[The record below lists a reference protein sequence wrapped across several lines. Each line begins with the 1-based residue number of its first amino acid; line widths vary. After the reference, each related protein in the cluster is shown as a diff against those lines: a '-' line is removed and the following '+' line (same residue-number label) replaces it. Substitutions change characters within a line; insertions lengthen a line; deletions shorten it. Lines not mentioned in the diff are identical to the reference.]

1 MNCLREKN
9 ASANTAAT
17 PGEQVMS
24 EIERA
29 IEKEKE
35 GTKEVIP
42 DDPLLEYL
50 RGVNQILDINY
61 QLQKGKEELELENV
75 KKEYGINKLTDEL
88 DHGKI
93 PEVLE
98 FWLGGEN
105 ERFFTILTHLSPNNQ
120 TVTFID
126 FLASDYGTRIMHEN
140 NLFIHTDIGN
150 LYYNGQNTGESFYD
164 FVISQNDTTKKI
176 VNAKLYYGGS
186 FEHYLSVF
194 LASFDADT
202 DARLDTLTNK
212 NIKYLFSRYSDFLL
226 SRGLDLSDIVHT
238 KLSADEIVMEKLQN
252 REWEYLIELLIY
264 KVEKDR
270 DYCKIKTVEDS
281 AMIKDMEHNYMILRR
296 IHNEIYTSIAENFQL
311 YINSIDQAEL
321 DEIDADFVSSG
332 LNSIQNVDTATKL
345 MMLFDF
351 FTL

>member
-98 FWLGGEN
+98 FWLG
-105 ERFFTILTHLSPNNQ
+105 
-120 TVTFID
+120 
-126 FLASDYGTRIMHEN
+126 
-140 NLFIHTDIGN
+140 
-150 LYYNGQNTGESFYD
+150 
-164 FVISQNDTTKKI
+164 
-176 VNAKLYYGGS
+176 
-186 FEHYLSVF
+186 
-194 LASFDADT
+194 
-202 DARLDTLTNK
+202 
-212 NIKYLFSRYSDFLL
+212 
-226 SRGLDLSDIVHT
+226 
-238 KLSADEIVMEKLQN
+238 
-252 REWEYLIELLIY
+252 
-264 KVEKDR
+264 
-270 DYCKIKTVEDS
+270 
-281 AMIKDMEHNYMILRR
+281 
-296 IHNEIYTSIAENFQL
+296 
-311 YINSIDQAEL
+311 
-321 DEIDADFVSSG
+321 
-332 LNSIQNVDTATKL
+332 
-345 MMLFDF
+345 
-351 FTL
+351 